1 MNTKETQQVMENNKM
16 LSLYDY
22 LGHAAGSELGKK
34 VAATATKLKVP
45 TSIREVENKKYK
57 GKILLYPESF
67 LNTYFNKKSESK
79 LSF

>member
-22 LGHAAGSELGKK
+22 LGHAAGSELGKE

-45 TSIREVENKKYK
+45 INFREVKTKTYT
-57 GKILLYPESF
+57 GQILLYPESF
-67 LNTYFNKKSESK
+67 LNTYFNKK
-79 LSF
+79 